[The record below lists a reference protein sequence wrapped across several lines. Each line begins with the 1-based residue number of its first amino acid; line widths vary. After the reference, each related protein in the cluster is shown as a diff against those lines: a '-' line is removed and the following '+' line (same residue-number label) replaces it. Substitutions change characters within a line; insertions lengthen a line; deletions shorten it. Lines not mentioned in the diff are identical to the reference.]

1 MSASTRRLTA
11 AGAIVEFLK
20 RQYVERDGARHRL
33 VNGVFGI
40 FGHGNVTGLGQ
51 ALDDYGGKELPYHQP
66 KNEQAMVHTAVRSA
80 KARRRLRALAC
91 TRPVG
96 PGATTIVTH
105 PATATTHHLPV
116 PL

>member
-20 RQYVERDGARHRL
+20 RQYVERDGTRHRL

-51 ALDDYGGKELPYHQP
+51 ALDDYGGEELPYHQP
-66 KNEQAMVHTAVRSA
+66 KNEQAMVHTALAFA
-80 KARRRLRALAC
+80 KAPRGPRTFAC

-96 PGATTIVTH
+96 PGATNQVTA
-105 PATATTHHLPV
+105 PA
-116 PL
+116 

>member
-20 RQYVERDGARHRL
+20 KQYVERDGVRHRL

-51 ALDDYGGKELPYHQP
+51 ALDDYGGEDLPYLQP
-66 KNEQAMVHTAVRSA
+66 KNEQAMVTPRWPSP
-80 KARRRLRALAC
+80 R
-91 TRPVG
+91 
-96 PGATTIVTH
+96 PGAGWARSRVRARWARGPRTW
-105 PATATTHHLPV
+105 
-116 PL
+116 